1 MSESE
6 GDLLPSE
13 DEEQLTRNAPA
24 EPGDGSSEDNY
35 SSSSSSEDDE
45 PGTFFDEEQ
54 DPLAFLQGMET
65 SDRAPYELLRRRNRV
80 RPRRYVHSA
89 SEDEKNRGTE
99 GEEEEELDEDE
110 DMEEPE
116 KLEEEEEEDQ
126 DQDEAFVARAR
137 VRALRGNDALVMLP
151 TASGDDGAVGVNSDG
166 EENIRDEWNE
176 ALAERFGLAPP
187 VNRKKA
193 RSREKYRRR
202 HGPSRRR
209 RDLPEEVSRKLG
221 EANILYAT
229 QRHQEAITLLQEIVR
244 LAPNAPDAY
253 HLLGLLYDEIGDA
266 SKSLNFFMIAAHLTP
281 KQVDLWR
288 RLANMSSQQGLVRQA
303 LYCLTQVTKRD
314 KDDQDAKYDRGILL
328 SQLGQRKKAIE
339 LLEQVHTAHP
349 EHSDVVKQLSRLYYH
364 TSQHD
369 KAVDILKS
377 YWEKYPE
384 TMDLTHINL
393 LAELLCSPELA
404 SWQEALDVLAKA
416 RRELLNNGQEMPI
429 ELEVKSALATA
440 RLGDL
445 EEAERQLQPLFEQ
458 DVAVYDDL
466 FSAVADTFEA
476 IGRDEKAEPFLRALA
491 DCPAT
496 SRLEVWRRLAECR
509 GRLHG
514 PTAVVD
520 VWKQYTEGLDPTY
533 PGYMDSIYNLADA
546 LRTAGDDE
554 GATRALSRLGGEL
567 PEGSLAGMDTLTTE
581 EDLLQR
587 ASVLKAC
594 GRQDLLISLALP
606 SLKATLAALAIS
618 DPALDGRCGPA
629 TKKTRG
635 YTRSRTAAA
644 AAAAA
649 AAPVAEE
656 AVFVGYVSDQR
667 RRGRKKNQNW
677 DDEDNEYDGMQDDDV
692 PSAEELVRAGNAAYV
707 ATGGM
712 LGTMSLSAPMLP
724 GVLKEAETFQLMVDT
739 ALNLISSGRATEAR
753 NLAEL
758 AVEVL
763 GKRSPNRRKRDTMRL
778 LAGKAALLEGDLNA
792 ALQWLKS
799 PATRWN
805 ASPAPWNAFSQ
816 VQAAAGGARQTIKFL
831 APLRARNS
839 TSLPL
844 ALMLGHA
851 HLQAGAYASALSEYF
866 QAYRFAPDE
875 PLVLLC
881 IASAL
886 VNQAASKHVPDRH
899 AAVLQAF
906 GFLQE
911 YSRKRRDPIEA
922 AYNAGRAAQ
931 HLSLNFLAVPLYEQ
945 ALAAARKEN
954 AGHGGGDGDVRAVAA
969 ASGSGAVPM
978 NMDGLVSPTVNNQY
992 SVAPEAAFNLSLI
1005 LKASGATCLAKKVR
1019 KKHLTF

>member
-1 MSESE
+1 MKLNST
-6 GDLLPSE
+6 LLS
-13 DEEQLTRNAPA
+13 A
-24 EPGDGSSEDNY
+24 
-35 SSSSSSEDDE
+35 EDDE

-54 DPLAFLQGMET
+54 DPLVFLQGMET
-65 SDRAPYELLRRRNRV
+65 SDRAPYELLRRRNRA
-80 RPRRYVHSA
+80 RPRRYLDSA
-89 SEDEKNRGTE
+89 S
-99 GEEEEELDEDE
+99 EEEEEVGKEDE
-110 DMEEPE
+110 
-116 KLEEEEEEDQ
+116 LEEDEEMQEEEKEEEVEEKNQ
-126 DQDEAFVARAR
+126 NQAIVSNAR
-137 VRALRGNDALVMLP
+137 VTPLQRENDALAMLP
-151 TASGDDGAVGVNSDG
+151 TASGDEDGLGVNSDG

-193 RSREKYRRR
+193 RNREKYRRR
-202 HGPSRRR
+202 NGPSRRR
-209 RDLPEEVSRKLG
+209 RDLPEEVSRKMG

-229 QRHQEAITLLQEIVR
+229 QRHQEAITLLQEVVR
-244 LAPNAPDAY
+244 LAPNSPDAY

-266 SKSLNFFMIAAHLTP
+266 SKSLNFLMIAAHLTP
-281 KQVDLWR
+281 RQVDLWR
-288 RLANMSSQQGLVRQA
+288 RLAHMSSQQGLLRQA

-328 SQLGQRKKAIE
+328 GQLGQRKKAIE
-339 LLEQVHTAHP
+339 LLEQVHRALP

-369 KAVDILKS
+369 KAVGTLKL

-384 TMDLTHINL
+384 TTDLTHINL

-416 RRELLNNGQEMPI
+416 RRELLNSDQEMPI

-440 RLGDL
+440 RLGDV

-458 DVAVYDDL
+458 DIAVYDDL
-466 FSAVADTFEA
+466 FSAAADTFEA
-476 IGRDEKAEPFLRALA
+476 IGRDDKAEPFLRALA
-491 DCPAT
+491 DDPAMA
-496 SRLEVWRRLAECR
+496 SQLDIWRRLAECR

-520 VWKQYTEGLDPTY
+520 VWKQYTENLDPTY

-546 LRTAGDDE
+546 FRNAGDEE
-554 GATRALSRLGGEL
+554 GAIQALSRLGGEL
-567 PEGSLAGMDTLTTE
+567 PEGSLARMDALTTE

-594 GRQDLLISLALP
+594 GRQDLLVSLALP
-606 SLKATLAALAIS
+606 SLKATLGALAVS

-629 TKKTRG
+629 TKKTR
-635 YTRSRTAAA
+635 SRTAAA
-644 AAAAA
+644 AAGVGA

-667 RRGRKKNQNW
+667 RRGRKKSQNW
-677 DDEDNEYDGMQDDDV
+677 DDENEEYDGVQDDDV
-692 PSAEELVRAGNAAYV
+692 PDAGELTRAGNVAYL

-739 ALNLISSGRATEAR
+739 ALHLISSGRASEAR
-753 NLAEL
+753 SLAEL

-778 LAGKAALLEGDLNA
+778 IAGKAALLDGDLNA

-805 ASPAPWNAFSQ
+805 ASPAPWNAFAQ

-831 APLRARNS
+831 APLRTRNP
-839 TSLPL
+839 TSIPL

-851 HLQAGAYASALSEYF
+851 HLQAGGYASALSEYF

-875 PLVLLC
+875 PLILLC

-886 VNQAASKHVPDRH
+886 VNQAASRHVPDRH

-906 GFLQE
+906 GFFQE
-911 YSRKRRDPIEA
+911 YSRRRRDPIEA

-945 ALAAARKEN
+945 ALEAAKKEE
-954 AGHGGGDGDVRAVAA
+954 GGGSGGGDMRAFGVSAVATNVDH
-969 ASGSGAVPM
+969 GI
-978 NMDGLVSPTVNNQY
+978 VSTSVNPY

-1005 LKASGATCLAKKVR
+1005 LRASGATSLAKKVL